1 MEARLH
7 DELKDRLV
15 ETNEEFRRMAE
26 ERQAYKTRLHE
37 LSSRAFLTDEEQV
50 EELRLKKLKLHL
62 KDQMEE
68 IILQHDGVSSE
79 A

>member
-1 MEARLH
+1 METRLH
-7 DELKDRLV
+7 DELRERLI
-15 ETNEEFRRMAE
+15 ETNEEFRRMVDE
-26 ERQAYKTRLHE
+26 HHAYKTRLQE

-68 IILQHDGVSSE
+68 IILQHEGVSS
-79 A
+79 

>member
-1 MEARLH
+1 METRLH
-7 DELKDRLV
+7 DELKERLI

-26 ERQAYKTRLHE
+26 EHRTYEARLQE

-62 KDQMEE
+62 KDRMEE
-68 IILQHDGVSSE
+68 MILQHEGVAS
-79 A
+79 

>member
-7 DELKDRLV
+7 DELRERLI
-15 ETNEEFRRMAE
+15 ETNEEFRRMVNE
-26 ERQAYKTRLHE
+26 HQTYKTRLHE
-37 LSSRAFLTDEEQV
+37 LSGRAFLTDEEQV

-68 IILQHDGVSSE
+68 IILQHEGVSS
-79 A
+79 